1 MSRSICLK
9 KKKKKM
15 KTNVRG
21 FTVLVLGRMLVLG
34 IHALQ
39 RYHPVLLPSQS
50 HFNCVGHPTP
60 ARPHLKSTKSVPKST
75 NSNSSSAEARRRKSR
90 AKATGNNTGREGEGT
105 LTTILPML
113 RFSVDHRFLKW
124 VPDPI
129 AGFTSDAGVL
139 VKDQGQSSSLD
150 LMLVRLVGGD
160 GDVMRGEGKSTGA
173 EMLVVEE
180 LENL

>member
-1 MSRSICLK
+1 MYVSITSASFCFFVVNCWLC
-9 KKKKKM
+9 
-15 KTNVRG
+15 
-21 FTVLVLGRMLVLG
+21 FSASVLVANRQTL
-34 IHALQ
+34 AT
-39 RYHPVLLPSQS
+39 
-50 HFNCVGHPTP
+50 HFSGATP
-60 ARPHLKSTKSVPKST
+60 ARLHLKSTKSVPKST
-75 NSNSSSAEARRRKSR
+75 NSTQARLKQEDELEPRRTEERS
-90 AKATGNNTGREGEGT
+90 EGEGETTTREGT

-113 RFSVDHRFLKW
+113 RFSVDHHFLKW

-129 AGFTSDAGVL
+129 AEFTLEAGVL